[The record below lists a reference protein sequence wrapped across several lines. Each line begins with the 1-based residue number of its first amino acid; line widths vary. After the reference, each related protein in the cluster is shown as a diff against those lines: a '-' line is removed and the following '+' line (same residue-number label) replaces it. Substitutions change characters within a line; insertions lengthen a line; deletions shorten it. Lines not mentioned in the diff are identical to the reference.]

1 MQDCNGLEIVH
12 IPGSV
17 NSIGNY
23 AFSNC
28 TALNSVIYPGDESE
42 WNNITIGTNNEL
54 LGDAAFYFN
63 GDVPQTMDKPKEPLL
78 YAEAVG
84 HKTVHLTWTYDGD
97 ATLLSS
103 YILYRSFDGENY
115 SSIRALDGTYTE
127 YTDKVR
133 FNGSSQTVYYRIK
146 VYDKYGRSNVSENI
160 MAVASSTDTE
170 KPIAIMSPSQLKYVV
185 IGDTYHFSGG
195 LSTDNDQIA
204 SYNWD
209 FGDGSTASGRE
220 VSHVFTATGNHTVT
234 LTVVDVNNLSSSVS
248 QTVNVIELS
257 ENSAYTR
264 LLLTVCNATN
274 KEVIPRVQIV
284 IKGENYED
292 TVTAPNGT
300 LQYIL
305 PNGGYTLDILAD
317 KYISRTVKINAA
329 GGNQEHVIGLTSGN
343 ILSGSISVTEMTYSE
358 IVEAGI
364 DVDAPGNQHV
374 YKFATVLTFVAGPK
388 QYEIP
393 VKVIKNQN
401 NEIIG
406 SGSYK
411 FDPSYTENGE
421 YFDLPTIEIYPI
433 TEKFILIIYG
443 EAHWLKEMYKV
454 ELFVNNDSQTDT
466 IEQLT
471 AELIL
476 PEGLSL
482 ADMTNGV
489 QTAEQQLGTL
499 GYNQNTNA
507 VWYVRGDQEGEY
519 NLTAKVHGVSMPY
532 GDFIDVEF
540 TTSEPVKVI
549 AGSALHLTITCP
561 DVAERGK
568 DYTVKFRLENVS
580 RKSLYNLSFGITG
593 SEQYKVI
600 GYGDEEAW
608 LYLDGFSYGD
618 EWSHKVDEL
627 APGGYIELALS
638 TTIWFNS
645 ALELAQLIP
654 KVGKFV
660 DVAYYLTDVSV
671 VTLGGS
677 TTEIPYSIVVERAER
692 DYLLDKLVDELV
704 EKLLD
709 EAGVDLP
716 GSLGGT
722 MIEIIGD
729 DLGLSSTLVSTAKT
743 VLKLQKGET
752 NHSLLISVDDGRGA
766 SDSIF
771 NDYLSVTS
779 GTGSEAIVDTL
790 NGTKLKV
797 EGSEISITAQGPG
810 STKLKIGVMNSVG
823 KMEREYV
830 IDVNVKDHKL
840 GSKLTVTPDSTTG
853 KFYLDENEF
862 KAAVKTEHDQELE
875 VYKENPYQLVMPTV
889 TIETTGQTSDS
900 KYSVVVKSDNL
911 KDLMNQTTVGN
922 VEVKGQAGNLKFSR
936 ETLEMITLAEG
947 DVDISAERLEEAH
960 QADGTWN
967 AYYKFTVQTTAGEVT
982 DFNGKEV
989 TVEVPFEIPSYITNP
1004 IILVD
1009 HIKDDGSVENLNGVY
1024 NAETGMVQFATTGF
1038 STFHVY
1044 VDQSSLPVIET
1055 PIENA
1060 EITGISDQ
1068 LYSGSPIE
1076 QDITVTYNGTE
1087 LAAGTDYEVAYSDNT
1102 MPGTAVVTITGIG
1115 DYTGT
1120 ITKTFVINQLDT
1132 SVLASAYAVNG
1143 GVVFKWNTVTGA
1155 NKYCVLRKVGT
1166 GSWTKLAVTAS
1177 TSYTDKAVA
1186 PGKKY
1191 TYTAVC
1197 VADDEKTYVSEYNTT
1212 GKAITFAAT
1221 PTLGT
1226 VTNTATGVKFT
1237 WKKPAGAVKY
1247 RVFRKTGAGGWTRLV
1262 DTTALSYVDKS
1273 VKSGTKYTY
1282 TVRCITSDGKYYTG
1296 GYNTTGKFTVY
1307 EARTA
1312 ISSLASGKAGKMTV
1326 KWKRNAK
1333 ASGYQVQYSK
1343 SKSFSSGNKTA
1354 TIKKNTLI
1362 NKTIGSLTKGKKY
1375 YVRVRCFKTVS
1386 GKKYYSAWSAAKAV
1400 TVKK

>member
-1 MQDCNGLEIVH
+1 
-12 IPGSV
+12 
-17 NSIGNY
+17 
-23 AFSNC
+23 
-28 TALNSVIYPGDESE
+28 
-42 WNNITIGTNNEL
+42 
-54 LGDAAFYFN
+54 
-63 GDVPQTMDKPKEPLL
+63 
-78 YAEAVG
+78 
-84 HKTVHLTWTYDGD
+84 
-97 ATLLSS
+97 
-103 YILYRSFDGENY
+103 
-115 SSIRALDGTYTE
+115 
-127 YTDKVR
+127 
-133 FNGSSQTVYYRIK
+133 
-146 VYDKYGRSNVSENI
+146 
-160 MAVASSTDTE
+160 
-170 KPIAIMSPSQLKYVV
+170 
-185 IGDTYHFSGG
+185 
-195 LSTDNDQIA
+195 
-204 SYNWD
+204 
-209 FGDGSTASGRE
+209 
-220 VSHVFTATGNHTVT
+220 
-234 LTVVDVNNLSSSVS
+234 
-248 QTVNVIELS
+248 
-257 ENSAYTR
+257 
-264 LLLTVCNATN
+264 
-274 KEVIPRVQIV
+274 
-284 IKGENYED
+284 
-292 TVTAPNGT
+292 
-300 LQYIL
+300 
-305 PNGGYTLDILAD
+305 
-317 KYISRTVKINAA
+317 
-329 GGNQEHVIGLTSGN
+329 
-343 ILSGSISVTEMTYSE
+343 
-358 IVEAGI
+358 
-364 DVDAPGNQHV
+364 
-374 YKFATVLTFVAGPK
+374 
-388 QYEIP
+388 
-393 VKVIKNQN
+393 
-401 NEIIG
+401 
-406 SGSYK
+406 
-411 FDPSYTENGE
+411 
-421 YFDLPTIEIYPI
+421 
-433 TEKFILIIYG
+433 
-443 EAHWLKEMYKV
+443 
-454 ELFVNNDSQTDT
+454 
-466 IEQLT
+466 
-471 AELIL
+471 
-476 PEGLSL
+476 
-482 ADMTNGV
+482 
-489 QTAEQQLGTL
+489 
-499 GYNQNTNA
+499 
-507 VWYVRGDQEGEY
+507 
-519 NLTAKVHGVSMPY
+519 
-532 GDFIDVEF
+532 
-540 TTSEPVKVI
+540 
-549 AGSALHLTITCP
+549 
-561 DVAERGK
+561 
-568 DYTVKFRLENVS
+568 
-580 RKSLYNLSFGITG
+580 
-593 SEQYKVI
+593 
-600 GYGDEEAW
+600 
-608 LYLDGFSYGD
+608 
-618 EWSHKVDEL
+618 
-627 APGGYIELALS
+627 
-638 TTIWFNS
+638 
-645 ALELAQLIP
+645 
-654 KVGKFV
+654 
-660 DVAYYLTDVSV
+660 
-671 VTLGGS
+671 
-677 TTEIPYSIVVERAER
+677 
-692 DYLLDKLVDELV
+692 
-704 EKLLD
+704 
-709 EAGVDLP
+709 
-716 GSLGGT
+716 
-722 MIEIIGD
+722 
-729 DLGLSSTLVSTAKT
+729 
-743 VLKLQKGET
+743 
-752 NHSLLISVDDGRGA
+752 
-766 SDSIF
+766 
-771 NDYLSVTS
+771 
-779 GTGSEAIVDTL
+779 
-790 NGTKLKV
+790 
-797 EGSEISITAQGPG
+797 
-810 STKLKIGVMNSVG
+810 
-823 KMEREYV
+823 
-830 IDVNVKDHKL
+830 
-840 GSKLTVTPDSTTG
+840 
-853 KFYLDENEF
+853 
-862 KAAVKTEHDQELE
+862 
-875 VYKENPYQLVMPTV
+875 
-889 TIETTGQTSDS
+889 
-900 KYSVVVKSDNL
+900 
-911 KDLMNQTTVGN
+911 
-922 VEVKGQAGNLKFSR
+922 
-936 ETLEMITLAEG
+936 MITLAEG